1 MRFSTTAVLALPA
14 LALAEQQIPLL
25 EKVKGFFNQATASVA
40 SVIPSAPS
48 VPSAPV
54 AAAAA
59 KAAAAVQHNITLENW
74 KETLT
79 IDPTV
84 SAPAT
89 QEWLIFVTGGN
100 STCYGFCEPAEKA
113 WNASAPVIAA
123 MPSSPKLGFID
134 CERENILCNS
144 WSVGPPT
151 LIKLRIPK
159 PLADQSAP
167 VPEVRFKQLNRTS
180 TTTETF
186 KELVLDNKFDEILPY
201 EGVFHPFNGALQQY
215 GLAIPYAYVTWA
227 FAKMP
232 SWLPMILISF
242 FSRTFMSKRMNP
254 GAAQQGTAAAAPPAA
269 R

>member
-48 VPSAPV
+48 VPSSPV

-113 WNASAPVIAA
+113 WNV
-123 MPSSPKLGFID
+123 
-134 CERENILCNS
+134 
-144 WSVGPPT
+144 
-151 LIKLRIPK
+151 
-159 PLADQSAP
+159 
-167 VPEVRFKQLNRTS
+167 S
-180 TTTETF
+180 TC
-186 KELVLDNKFDEILPY
+186 
-201 EGVFHPFNGALQQY
+201 G
-215 GLAIPYAYVTWA
+215 
-227 FAKMP
+227 
-232 SWLPMILISF
+232 
-242 FSRTFMSKRMNP
+242 
-254 GAAQQGTAAAAPPAA
+254 
-269 R
+269 

>member
-59 KAAAAVQHNITLENW
+59 KAAAVVQHNITLENW

-79 IDPTV
+79 VDPTV

-100 STCYGFCEPAEKA
+100 STCYGFCEPSEKA
-113 WNASAPVIAA
+113 WNVSTCEWE
-123 MPSSPKLGFID
+123 SSDAL
-134 CERENILCNS
+134 L
-144 WSVGPPT
+144 
-151 LIKLRIPK
+151 
-159 PLADQSAP
+159 
-167 VPEVRFKQLNRTS
+167 
-180 TTTETF
+180 TTTG
-186 KELVLDNKFDEILPY
+186 IRP
-201 EGVFHPFNGALQQY
+201 HH
-215 GLAIPYAYVTWA
+215 
-227 FAKMP
+227 
-232 SWLPMILISF
+232 
-242 FSRTFMSKRMNP
+242 RR
-254 GAAQQGTAAAAPPAA
+254 
-269 R
+269 

>member
-1 MRFSTTAVLALPA
+1 MRFSSSVVLALPA
-14 LALAEQQIPLL
+14 LAVAEQQIPLL
-25 EKVKGFFNQATASVA
+25 DKVKGFFNQATASVA

-54 AAAAA
+54 EAAAA
-59 KAAAAVQHNITLENW
+59 KAAAVVQYNLTLENW
-74 KETLT
+74 KEVLT
-79 IDPTV
+79 VDPTV

-100 STCYGFCEPAEKA
+100 STCYGFCGPAEKA
-113 WNASAPVIAA
+113 WNASVPVIAA
-123 MPSSPKLGFID
+123 QPSSPKLGFID

-144 WSVGPPT
+144 WSVGAPS
-151 LIKLRIPK
+151 LIKFRIPK

-167 VPEVRFKQLNRTS
+167 VPEFRYKPLNRTS

-186 KELVLDNKFDEILPY
+186 KELVIDNQIDAIPPY
-201 EGVFHPFNGALQQY
+201 EGLFHPFNGLLQQY
-215 GLAIPYAYVTWA
+215 GLAIPFGYATWG
-227 FAKMP
+227 FSKMP

-254 GAAQQGTAAAAPPAA
+254 GAAQQGGAAAPAAA